1 MGHLPDLDPPDV
13 TLWDKATKVDLGEI
27 EERHNWRAGLNDL
40 ARLGGS
46 SNNGAGKRR
55 DHGQVLAIG
64 VGLGQL
70 KPRLLRASDAIC
82 DFRLLLDQLLPNC
95 SDLRLTNARIGQ
107 TGLGGCYRGA
117 CRLDPPLRASD
128 RGLLLIG
135 RRNRQTT
142 LAFRDGAGR
151 DQMCI
156 GVFVEQSELERRLL
170 PSTVGLAPAKLRP
183 GFPNPPL
190 PIAL

>member
-1 MGHLPDLDPPDV
+1 MGRLPDLDPADF
-13 TLWDKATKVDLGEI
+13 TLWHKAPKVDLGEI

-46 SNNGAGKRR
+46 SNNGAGKWR

-70 KPRLLRASDAIC
+70 KPRLLRAGDAIC
-82 DFRLLLDQLLPNC
+82 DFRLLLDQLLPDC

-107 TGLGGCYRGA
+107 TGLGGCYRA
-117 CRLDPPLRASD
+117 TCRLDPPLRASD

-135 RRNRQTT
+135 RRNGHTT
-142 LAFRDGAGR
+142 LAF
-151 DQMCI
+151 
-156 GVFVEQSELERRLL
+156 E
-170 PSTVGLAPAKLRP
+170 TAPVVTKCV
-183 GFPNPPL
+183 
-190 PIAL
+190 